1 MAMRSK
7 PSNDAGNPVKKAPSE
22 QPASIHEESS
32 ELQEPQVLHRKLQNR
47 HMQMIGFGGAIGAGL
62 FVGSGS
68 ALNAGGPAAV
78 LIAYSIVGVMVLI
91 TTLALAEMAVLF
103 PVNGAFY
110 AYVVRFVDPG
120 LQVVQLHIPIPSL
133 TLSTSGFAVGWE
145 YALGWLVT
153 LPFELVAATITI
165 EFWRNDLNMAIWVTV
180 FLFILAGIQC
190 FGVRGYVEFFL
201 SLIKIAACV
210 GFIILGIIINCGGV
224 GSQGYLGA
232 KYWHDPGPFRNSF
245 NGFCFVFTVAAFA
258 FGGTEMV
265 GLAAAESSNPRKS
278 IPKASKQVFW
288 RVCIFFIVNLFI
300 LGLILRSDDDRL
312 LGASGANTKAS
323 PFVLAIQDAGIKVLP
338 SVFNGVIT
346 VSVINVANTSI
357 FGTTRTLQ
365 AMAHHVGAQFGA

>member
-1 MAMRSK
+1 M
-7 PSNDAGNPVKKAPSE
+7 VAP
-22 QPASIHEESS
+22 
-32 ELQEPQVLHRKLQNR
+32 
-47 HMQMIGFGGAIGAGL
+47 
-62 FVGSGS
+62 
-68 ALNAGGPAAV
+68 
-78 LIAYSIVGVMVLI
+78 
-91 TTLALAEMAVLF
+91 
-103 PVNGAFY
+103 
-110 AYVVRFVDPG
+110 
-120 LQVVQLHIPIPSL
+120 
-133 TLSTSGFAVGWE
+133 
-145 YALGWLVT
+145 
-153 LPFELVAATITI
+153 
-165 EFWRNDLNMAIWVTV
+165 
-180 FLFILAGIQC
+180 
-190 FGVRGYVEFFL
+190 VEFFL

-365 AMAHHVGAQFGA
+365 AMAHHGMAPRFLGYIDGSGRPIWSIATALSFGLVAFLGETGHSDVVFSWLLAMSGLCLLFVWASICLAHIRMRVAWASQGLPIKLIPYRTPFGVVGSYIGVFLNVVVLLGCFYTALFVSSFVIATCPTANIRL